1 MTKHIDLIFSH
12 STEKLSISNNV

>member
-1 MTKHIDLIFSH
+1 MKHVVFSH